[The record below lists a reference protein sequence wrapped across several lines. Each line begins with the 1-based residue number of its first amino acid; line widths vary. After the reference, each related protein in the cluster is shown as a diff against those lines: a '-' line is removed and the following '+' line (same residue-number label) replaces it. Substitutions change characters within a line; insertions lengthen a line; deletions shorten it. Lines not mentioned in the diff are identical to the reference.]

1 MKAAILS
8 DIHANLEAL
17 NAVLQDCE
25 REGVDRFWLLG
36 DYVDYGANPIEVV
49 SRLAGLNA
57 EYIVAGNH
65 DACLYNSSVR
75 HSVTPHGAQAFA
87 YTKRIIGKN
96 RGEFAFLQTII
107 NKPTVYLAKQKLLLA
122 HGTPND
128 PYWGK
133 FLPGAEN
140 DRMFADMERL
150 DVRTLIIG
158 HSHVG
163 FLLQKGGRV
172 IINPGSV
179 GQPRDGCPLAAYAIL
194 DQDSIV
200 FRRVPYDID
209 GASAAIKSAGL
220 PEYLWQRLYYGM

>member
-96 RGEFAFLQTII
+96 RGDLTNRQCILPSRSYCWHMGLQTIRTGA
-107 NKPTVYLAKQKLLLA
+107 NFCREQKMT
-122 HGTPND
+122 GCSQIWSD
-128 PYWGK
+128 W
-133 FLPGAEN
+133 
-140 DRMFADMERL
+140 MSVRL
-150 DVRTLIIG
+150 
-158 HSHVG
+158 S
-163 FLLQKGGRV
+163 
-172 IINPGSV
+172 
-179 GQPRDGCPLAAYAIL
+179 
-194 DQDSIV
+194 
-200 FRRVPYDID
+200 
-209 GASAAIKSAGL
+209 
-220 PEYLWQRLYYGM
+220 